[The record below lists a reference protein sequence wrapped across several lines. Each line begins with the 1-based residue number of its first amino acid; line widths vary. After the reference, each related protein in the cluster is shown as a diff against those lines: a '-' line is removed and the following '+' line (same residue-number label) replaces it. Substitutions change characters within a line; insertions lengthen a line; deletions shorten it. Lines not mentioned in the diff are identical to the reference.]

1 MFWLFLHTLTIIE
14 VPFYKFKVFLPQTDF
29 CNLCILKLSI
39 ISFSASDFSLRRVCV
54 CVRACVCACVCLCV
68 GVFPLTVKAS
78 PDLTKQMKCQKFK
91 SEMVC

>member
-1 MFWLFLHTLTIIE
+1 MFLHTLTIIE

-39 ISFSASDFSLRRVCV
+39 ISFSASDFSLRRVR
-54 CVRACVCACVCLCV
+54 VRACVSACVCLCV
-68 GVFPLTVKAS
+68 GVFPLIVKAS
-78 PDLTKQMKCQKFK
+78 PDLTKQMKCQRFR